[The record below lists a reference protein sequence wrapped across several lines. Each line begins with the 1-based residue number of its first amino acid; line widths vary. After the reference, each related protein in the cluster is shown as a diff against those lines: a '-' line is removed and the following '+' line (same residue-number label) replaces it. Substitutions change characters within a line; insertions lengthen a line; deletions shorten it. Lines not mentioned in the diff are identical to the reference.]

1 MAETVKQLDMEKMED
16 LAYDNFVRARLH
28 EAQMSAPF
36 FHTNNRM
43 ELLKS
48 LNTLQESTQIICF
61 FTIVKVTVLSAKR
74 VFMFNG
80 FQSQLVYIMG
90 FSPKVLIFNGF
101 QSQFVYI

>member
-1 MAETVKQLDMEKMED
+1 MILNPTVILSVIIFNLCLFIFQIINMAETVKQLDMEKMED

-61 FTIVKVTVLSAKR
+61 
-74 VFMFNG
+74 
-80 FQSQLVYIMG
+80 
-90 FSPKVLIFNGF
+90 
-101 QSQFVYI
+101 

>member
-61 FTIVKVTVLSAKR
+61 LQLLKLLFCLLKK

-80 FQSQLVYIMG
+80 CQSQLVYIMG
-90 FSPKVLIFNGF
+90 FSPKLLIFNGF